1 MKINPAQRFRDGSTT
16 YDPGEEYEV
25 ADVDGAYFVR
35 SGWATSPDYTPPG
48 ATPPP
53 VAAAAAVAPD
63 SVTHKAK
70 TKER

>member
-16 YDPGEEYEV
+16 YEPGEEYEV
-25 ADVDGAYFVR
+25 DDVDGAYFVR
-35 SGWATSPDYTPPG
+35 SGWATAPDYTPPG
-48 ATPPP
+48 VAPPTG
-53 VAAAAAVAPD
+53 AAADVQPD